1 MGLVAMWEG
10 FLCWVELH
18 PGLASWV
25 QAFGSIAA
33 ILAAI
38 WIASSQ
44 ARKQIKRE
52 KVAAAERSLAQAGRL
67 YLIAKEYCDTLL
79 TVVKPEHDDDSGVAD
94 QSVSVAFG
102 RIINRLNANFDDDLN
117 PARNVQIHILRASL
131 TSLIFVLDNA
141 HHLDSG
147 ERTTEVLRLQSLAP
161 DLLESCKS
169 LVESAR

>member
-1 MGLVAMWEG
+1 MSWEIVSS
-10 FLCWVELH
+10 WIEHH
-18 PGLASWV
+18 PGLASWM

-38 WIASSQ
+38 WIAGSQ
-44 ARKQIKRE
+44 ARNQLKRE
-52 KVAAAERSLAQAGRL
+52 KREAAERSLAQAGRL

-79 TVVKPEHDDDSGVAD
+79 SVVKPAHEDTSGIGD

-102 RIINRLNANFDDDLN
+102 RIINRLNENFDDDLN

-141 HHLDSG
+141 RHLTTY
-147 ERTTEVLRLQSLAP
+147 ERTTEITRLQSLAP
-161 DLLESCKS
+161 ELLEACKT
-169 LVESAR
+169 LVTSTQAS

>member
-1 MGLVAMWEG
+1 MTWQV
-10 FLCWVELH
+10 FLGWVESH
-18 PGLASWV
+18 PGLSSWV

-44 ARKQIKRE
+44 TRKQLKRE

-79 TVVKPEHDDDSGVAD
+79 AVVQPEHTDDSGVAD
-94 QSVSVAFG
+94 QSVCVAFS

-147 ERTTEVLRLQSLAP
+147 ERSTEVMRLQSLAP
-161 DLLESCKS
+161 DLLESCRS